1 MKNIDQQIFDKV
13 NSKLKINTIMR
24 STFSPRIEEEE
35 TPRITIA
42 KSESHISEYSH
53 SSPTV
58 SHYSVAK
65 FEPSM
70 NKPPSLNL
78 KIAMADEYLQEPYDI
93 K

>member
-13 NSKLKINTIMR
+13 NSKLKINTMMR
-24 STFSPRIEEEE
+24 SKFSPRIEEEE
-35 TPRITIA
+35 TPRITIS

-53 SSPTV
+53 SSPTL

-65 FEPSM
+65 FEPGM

-78 KIAMADEYLQEPYDI
+78 NLAMVDEYLQDSHDI